1 MMTRLSFHIVKI
13 IGTLLLVFAFTS
25 HLWGFPHEAIWQ
37 VNVGEALAGMIL
49 IAIDLPQFV
58 RELVQVLLNRFSNGK
73 R

>member
-1 MMTRLSFHIVKI
+1 MLTRLSFHIVKL

-37 VNVGEALAGMIL
+37 VNAGEALAGLIL

-58 RELVQVLLNRFSNGK
+58 KELVRLVFDKFLNGK

>member
-1 MMTRLSFHIVKI
+1 MLTRLSFHIVKL

-25 HLWGFPHEAIWQ
+25 YLWGFPHQ
-37 VNVGEALAGMIL
+37 VNWKYNAAEALAGMVL

-58 RELVQVLLNRFSNGK
+58 KELVRVLLSRFSNGK